1 MTPAILRMW
10 FELVSRNDIQ
20 ATEDRQRPTLW
31 QPEKNVTYSSL
42 PQPTDQCHRFHGR
55 ILLCT
60 DKRQFVG
67 LDWGFRPWAKRGTC
81 QCPELMCV

>member
-31 QPEKNVTYSSL
+31 QPEKMSLTLHYLTRQTNVIDFMVEFCFAQISVN
-42 PQPTDQCHRFHGR
+42 
-55 ILLCT
+55 LLVWIG
-60 DKRQFVG
+60 DSDLG
-67 LDWGFRPWAKRGTC
+67 LSVAHANV
-81 QCPELMCV
+81 LS